1 MQSQSSDNEFRG
13 VSERRIEQPANAG
26 THLLCHVLCRLT
38 HQASQRDN
46 RKTGGH
52 KDGDR
57 GGMAE
62 LQESGH
68 WQKNEKP
75 VQPIFDSEKF
85 LHEDGNVAAQD
96 I

>member
-1 MQSQSSDNEFRG
+1 
-13 VSERRIEQPANAG
+13 
-26 THLLCHVLCRLT
+26 
-38 HQASQRDN
+38 
-46 RKTGGH
+46 
-52 KDGDR
+52 
-57 GGMAE
+57 MAE

-75 VQPIFDSEKF
+75 VQRIFDSEKF